1 MRFNQYLTNINQS
14 LPILNCLNGLYNVSL
29 IDFDEKGVYNQSYIE
44 KDFYCL
50 KPSKR
55 EVVNFRKFVRF
66 RKFIFKSYVI
76 HKQLHPKN
84 ELK

>member
-1 MRFNQYLTNINQS
+1 MRFNRYLTNINQS

-55 EVVNFRKFVRF
+55 EVVNFRKF
-66 RKFIFKSYVI
+66 IFKSYVI